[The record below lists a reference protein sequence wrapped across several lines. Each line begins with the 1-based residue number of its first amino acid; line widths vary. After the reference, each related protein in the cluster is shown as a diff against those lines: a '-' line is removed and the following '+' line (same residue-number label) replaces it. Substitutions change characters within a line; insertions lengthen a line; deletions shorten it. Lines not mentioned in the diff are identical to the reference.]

1 VCREQYKK
9 RLEIRRA
16 FMRENEKLIEL
27 TGAEIAMID
36 NDPQLCPE
44 NFT

>member
-1 VCREQYKK
+1 
-9 RLEIRRA
+9 
-16 FMRENEKLIEL
+16 MRENEKLIEL
-27 TGAEIAMID
+27 TNAEISLID